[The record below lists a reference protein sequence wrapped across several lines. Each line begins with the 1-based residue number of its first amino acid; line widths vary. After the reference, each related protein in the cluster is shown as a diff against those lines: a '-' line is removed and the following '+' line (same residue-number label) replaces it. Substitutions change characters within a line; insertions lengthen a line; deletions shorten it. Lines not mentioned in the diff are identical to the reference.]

1 MWPGQPSSAQCLS
14 LLQSKAV
21 VLQIE
26 ACEVV
31 TELHK
36 ISVQHSINRLEKN
49 RKYRNKCI
57 LSKLKTKSSAQYNIQ
72 ILIIYSRVI

>member
-1 MWPGQPSSAQCLS
+1 MWPGQPSSAQWLS

-31 TELHK
+31 SELQK

-57 LSKLKTKSSAQYNIQ
+57 LSKLKTESSAQYNIQ